1 MKNTFSQ
8 LWMHLSRRRQLQLL
22 AVLVLMILLGLSE
35 VISLG
40 AVLPFLSVLL
50 SPEKAMQ
57 SGLFGGILTDWTS
70 RFDMSP
76 ALMLT
81 IMFCA
86 AILLASALRLAFLNI
101 STRLAAAIG
110 SDLSIEVYHRIL
122 HQPYSVHVARNSSE
136 VIGAIVGK
144 VNTTTNVIYQF
155 LVLVCSA
162 FMTLSLVSALI
173 VIDARVAI
181 ISSLC
186 FGVAYVVIGRLSR
199 RMLRKNSHQIADLHT
214 AQLKNLQEGL
224 GGIRDVLLDSAQ
236 NVYCETFRLTDRDMR
251 KALAQNTI
259 VTGSP
264 RYFMESIGTVLI
276 VILAYQMS
284 TQSGG
289 FLGALPVLGGL
300 AVAAQRLL
308 PALQQ
313 SFAAWAIIAGS
324 HASVTDTISMLE
336 LPTPTEEVAECGQ
349 PLALQRSI
357 SIETL
362 SFRYAPDAPWA
373 LENVSLEI
381 PRGARVGLIGET
393 GSGKSTL
400 LDLVMGLLLPT
411 VGVIRVDGIAVTGG
425 AIKAWQKTI
434 AHVPQSIFLADSSIA
449 ENIAFGVALKDIDMD
464 RVRQAARKAQIADFV
479 EARQSGYAE
488 IVGERGIRL
497 SGGQRQRIGI
507 ARALYKQSTVL
518 VLDEATSALDSDTEH
533 SVMESVNTLDRSL
546 TILMIAHR
554 ISTLK
559 DCDVIVELKNGHFIA
574 QGPYS
579 ALARA

>member
-1 MKNTFSQ
+1 M
-8 LWMHLSRRRQLQLL
+8 L